1 MTPFPVTTFNSPL
14 EAGIRTVAILV
25 PAHPHAFDVQ
35 RLVAFDYI
43 AVHSGDIGGPES
55 LHPRLPHRS
64 AELLVRRN
72 IIERGLHLMI
82 HRGLVERRADASGIS
97 YRAGELAE
105 TFLSALTAPYV
116 TALRERGEWVI
127 RTFGDMS
134 EDTLREKM
142 GQFFGR
148 WIEEF
153 QAVQHS
159 LAFEAG

>member
-1 MTPFPVTTFNSPL
+1 MTSFPVTTFNSPL

-25 PAHPHAFDVQ
+25 PAHPRALDVQ

-55 LHPRLPHRS
+55 LHPQLPHRT

-72 IIERGLHLMI
+72 IIERGVHLMI
-82 HRGLVERRADASGIS
+82 HRGLVERLADANGIS

-105 TFLSALTAPYV
+105 TFLSALAAPYAM
-116 TALRERGEWVI
+116 ALRERCEWVI
-127 RTFGDMS
+127 RTFGDIS

-159 LAFEAG
+159 LAFEA